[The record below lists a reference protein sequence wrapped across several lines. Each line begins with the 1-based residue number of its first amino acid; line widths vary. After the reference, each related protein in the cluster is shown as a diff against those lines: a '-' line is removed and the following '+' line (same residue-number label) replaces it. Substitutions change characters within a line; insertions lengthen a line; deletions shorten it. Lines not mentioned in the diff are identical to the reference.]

1 MRGASGF
8 ATLPVCASLG
18 NAAVPK
24 HTSAITMTSTAS
36 MAASTTMASAMMGSI
51 ADSIATAIDEEE
63 ARPSEHHR
71 VSGDAHIRT
80 DAPA

>member
-1 MRGASGF
+1 
-8 ATLPVCASLG
+8 
-18 NAAVPK
+18 
-24 HTSAITMTSTAS
+24 MTSTAS

-71 VSGDAHIRT
+71 ALATRTSGPMHRRSNKWRW
-80 DAPA
+80 